1 MAYVPSHGCSKRPVS
16 YSATAGRPPC
26 VHANPYRFVYLM
38 NSPPVSTFV
47 LVAFRIPWPECIPQE
62 IERRRGIFSF
72 TVFIFAVDDSGL
84 GRMQFQST
92 LCQSFMKRRFYGFG
106 FFQRSAMHEAVIR
119 ISAPWKLGIF
129 PLHPGIERVV
139 QKKIR

>member
-1 MAYVPSHGCSKRPVS
+1 MKS
-16 YSATAGRPPC
+16 
-26 VHANPYRFVYLM
+26 RFADRRVEP
-38 NSPPVSTFV
+38 NKQTFV
-47 LVAFRIPWPECIPQE
+47 FVAFRIPWPECIPQE

-72 TVFIFAVDDSGL
+72 TVSIFAVDDSGL
-84 GRMQFQST
+84 GRMQLQSA
-92 LCQSFMKRRFYGFG
+92 LCQSFVERRFYRFG
-106 FFQRSAMHEAVIR
+106 FFQGPAMHEAVIR